1 MEDNSAYQ
9 DEESILSP
17 YKEKKYLNI
26 LKINFYVLF
35 ILCFALSLFSWNTWK
50 QTDSKTLLAIVISC
64 ILTKIGCILGLLGSF
79 KTIQDI
85 KLTKLNKIRHSDAWG
100 YQILIVALYFL
111 ILVIILFIV
120 FGTRALFYSDRSIAY
135 LNAKYS
141 SDTEEWLARY
151 GQKTLEEM
159 ENWALIMT
167 NVVGYTCYIIVFFI
181 LIIIHLLMSIAL
193 KYEIINSVLSLVSLG
208 ILVLSGAVVY
218 ILVYAVR
225 FKQLMDFSIPI
236 MMIVSNVLLAFCL
249 LLTSV
254 YGYIVAVTDK
264 LKYLKFYVVVCV
276 ITACVAL
283 LSSKYSIGVS
293 RSLVTQLGPNCF
305 DFMSMVDQDYI
316 NTLGCGVKYLNVTDS
331 SQLTCSKNQQRYIWE
346 AKGNY
351 GCLNP
356 LCCKI
361 LITDSKAKF
370 DYLAIC
376 SASSILILMVALWTS
391 FYLYHKPQI
400 KFFNTSQQHAK
411 ILIALV
417 IFSAIWVYLISFKI
431 PPVPATVPYKRA
443 SIRVNNAGLLSSH
456 LLSTNFCISIEN
468 IDYPEKCEDCSK
480 VDYTLT
486 ITGKGIVCND
496 PDSQSEEKVVY
507 KSQEI
512 EKIKENISKIKLC
525 PSGVL
530 DKWDL
535 SIEKSEF
542 TKSGE
547 NKISA

>member
-1 MEDNSAYQ
+1 MEDNSHYQ

-17 YKEKKYLNI
+17 YKEKKYLNL

-35 ILCFALSLFSWNTWK
+35 ILCFALSMYSWNTWK

-85 KLTKLNKIRHSDAWG
+85 KFTKLNKLRHSDAWG

-111 ILVIILFIV
+111 ILVTILFIV

-135 LNAKYS
+135 LSAKFS
-141 SDTEEWLARY
+141 SDSEEWVARY

-159 ENWALIMT
+159 ETWALIMT
-167 NVVGYTCYIIVFFI
+167 NLVGYTCYIIVFFI
-181 LIIIHLLMSIAL
+181 LVIIHLLMSIAL

-225 FKQLMDFSIPI
+225 FKQLMDFSIPV
-236 MMIVSNVLLAFCL
+236 MMIVSNVCLAFCL
-249 LLTSV
+249 LVTSV

-264 LKYLKFYVVVCV
+264 LRYLKLYVVFCV
-276 ITACVAL
+276 VTAFVAL

-331 SQLTCSKNQQRYIWE
+331 SQLACNKNQQRYIWE

-376 SASSILILMVALWTS
+376 SASSILILVVALWTS
-391 FYLYHKPQI
+391 FYLYYKPQV

-417 IFSAIWVYLISFKI
+417 VFSAVWVYLVSFKI
-431 PPVPATVPYKRA
+431 PPVPATVPYKSA
-443 SIRVNNAGLLSSH
+443 SVRVSNAGMIPSH
-456 LLSTNFCISIEN
+456 LLTPNLCLGIEN
-468 IDYPEKCEDCSK
+468 LEFPEKCEDCSK
-480 VDYTLT
+480 VEYTLT
-486 ITGKGIVCND
+486 VTGKGIVSSD
-496 PDSQSEEKVVY
+496 PDAQTEERLVY
-507 KSQEI
+507 KAQEI
-512 EKIKENISKIKLC
+512 EKIREYASRVKLC
-525 PSGVL
+525 PSGVFDQWQVSL
-530 DKWDL
+530 DR
-535 SIEKSEF
+535 SEF
-542 TKSGE
+542 FKSGE
-547 NKISA
+547 NKIST